1 MKMIWIS
8 GVSLVTL
15 LGGALFHVKY
25 QVVQLADQLQQVQ
38 KKKRDTVQTLH
49 LLKAEWACLNEPERL
64 ETLAKKYLDLKP
76 TESSQM
82 ISMNDLG
89 IEWQPKEA
97 IR

>member
-1 MKMIWIS
+1 MIWIS

-25 QVVQLADQLQQVQ
+25 QVTQLADQLQHVQ

-49 LLKAEWACLNEPERL
+49 LLKAQWACLNEPERL

-76 TESSQM
+76 TESSQI

-89 IEWQPKEA
+89 VEWQQKES